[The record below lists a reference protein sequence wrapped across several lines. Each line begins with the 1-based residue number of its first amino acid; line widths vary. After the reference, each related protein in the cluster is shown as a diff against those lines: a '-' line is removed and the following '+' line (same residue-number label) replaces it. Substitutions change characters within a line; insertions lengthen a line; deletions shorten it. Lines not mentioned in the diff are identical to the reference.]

1 MARLFFFFSLGSSWL
16 LINGCRPHYTF
27 STADPL
33 EHYQYV
39 EDEVNR
45 IGKTIL
51 DFAGV
56 AATPQTDCRLL
67 GEYHQKTVQAL
78 AASEEKLR
86 GVEPLP
92 RFEGFRAA
100 ALELAAFHHSYIRD
114 LYRRWVEL
122 RCKQNATQEELQEL
136 ERIGRDYRDRLYPP
150 DNAYQE
156 ARARFVADNGLPV
169 FFPHIE
175 QEDYRYMK

>member
-1 MARLFFFFSLGSSWL
+1 LFFFITLVCAL
-16 LINGCRPHYTF
+16 LLVNGCRPDYKFRT
-27 STADPL
+27 SDPL

-39 EDEVNR
+39 EEEVDR

-67 GEYHQKTVQAL
+67 DEYHQKTVEAL

-92 RFEGFRAA
+92 LFERFSGAA
-100 ALELAAFHHSYIRD
+100 VELAAFHHSYIRD
-114 LYRRWVEL
+114 RYRRWVEL
-122 RCKQNATQEELQEL
+122 RCKQDATDEERQEM